1 MLSALRM
8 PLNRARIALVTA
20 AGAMVHGQPPFDRA
34 GDSTFRA
41 IPARTAAAQLEFGV
55 SSYDHSDVNRD
66 PNCMFPLE
74 RARELAAAGE
84 IGGLS
89 DLHFGIQGGGGDMEL
104 IRTQTA
110 PELIGHLRTLG
121 ADAVLLTGG

>member
-1 MLSALRM
+1 LRV
-8 PLNRARIALVTA
+8 PLKQARIALVTA
-20 AGAMVHGQPPFDRA
+20 GGAMVRGQPPFDRA
-34 GDSTFRA
+34 GDSTFRG
-41 IPARTAAAQLEFGV
+41 IPADTAPDQLQFGV
-55 SSYDHSDVNRD
+55 SSYDHSAVNRD

-89 DLHFGIQGGGGDMEL
+89 ALHFGIQGGGGDMEL
-104 IRTQTA
+104 IRTQMA
-110 PELIGHLRTLG
+110 PKLIEHLHAMG